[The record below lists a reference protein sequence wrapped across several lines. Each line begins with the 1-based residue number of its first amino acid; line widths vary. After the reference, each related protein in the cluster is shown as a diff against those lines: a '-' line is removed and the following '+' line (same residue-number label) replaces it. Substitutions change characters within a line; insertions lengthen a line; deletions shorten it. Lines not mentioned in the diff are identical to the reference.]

1 MIRGPPIIIDQV
13 RDATE
18 LVKINKRRRPAL
30 ERTEEGDTSEGGI
43 YHEEPCF
50 W

>member
-13 RDATE
+13 LWRQE

-30 ERTEEGDTSEGGI
+30 ERTEGEQKETSEGGI
-43 YHEEPCF
+43 YHEKN
-50 W
+50 